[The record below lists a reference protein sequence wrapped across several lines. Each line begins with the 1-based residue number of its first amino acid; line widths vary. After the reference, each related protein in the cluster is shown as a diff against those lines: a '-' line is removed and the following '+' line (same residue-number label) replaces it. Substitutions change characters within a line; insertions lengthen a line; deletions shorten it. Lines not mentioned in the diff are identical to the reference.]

1 MGINVRVKNTPK
13 PDDVMAVQMN
23 LEKDLKSCM
32 HCKFFYGNNSQCIKS
47 DCVKK
52 DSKHGIME
60 QNRENKCFGCPY
72 RQSEQYCFPCMKKLL
87 DKKENTFRASLSV
100 QKAGEAQRKETER
113 IVLEQEEKDG

>member
-1 MGINVRVKNTPK
+1 MGINVRVQNAPK
-13 PDDVMAVQMN
+13 PDAVITARVN
-23 LEKDLKSCM
+23 LERDLRRCMSCRY
-32 HCKFFYGNNSQCIKS
+32 FYGNNSQCIKS

-87 DKKENTFRASLSV
+87 GKMENTFRASSSV
-100 QKAGEAQRKETER
+100 QKSGEAQGKERKR
-113 IVLEQEEKDG
+113 IVLEQEEEDG